1 MQRMPYFLFEREKGN
16 LNIDEIMKNK
26 KEVNSDENITPVKNK
41 GEKESS
47 SSSTET
53 SPSPAKREEQKFV
66 TP

>member
-1 MQRMPYFLFEREKGN
+1 MKLISRHAENAIFSF
-16 LNIDEIMKNK
+16 EIMKNK